1 MPFIHTE
8 LPGVIIFE
16 PRVFG
21 DERGYFFE
29 SYNARVFREAGIDAA
44 FVQDNESRSAYGV
57 LRGLHF
63 QRASH
68 AQAKLVRAVRGSI
81 LDVVADVRKDSP
93 QYGRWISMELSGE
106 NKRQVFVPRGYA
118 HGFVTLSDE
127 ALVAY
132 KCDDFYHPASED
144 GVRYDDDILAI
155 DWRIPARDI
164 SVSEKDARLPLLRQ
178 RTS

>member
-1 MPFIHTE
+1 MVFTQTE
-8 LPGVIIFE
+8 LPGVVIFE
-16 PRVFG
+16 PRIFG

-29 SYNARVFREAGIDAA
+29 SYSARAFREAGIEAA
-44 FVQDNESRSAYGV
+44 FVQDNESKSAYGV

-63 QRASH
+63 QRAPH

-81 LDVVADVRKDSP
+81 LDVVADVRRESP
-93 QYGRWISMELSGE
+93 HFGRWISVELSGE
-106 NKRQVFVPRGYA
+106 NKRQIFVPRGYA

-132 KCDDFYHPASED
+132 KCDDFYHPAAED
-144 GVRYDDDILAI
+144 GVRYDDDTLVI
-155 DWRIPARDI
+155 DWRVPVKDI
-164 SVSEKDARLPLLRQ
+164 SLSEKDARLPFLRQ